1 MRVCAYAPSK
11 MANNPI
17 SRKEALDY
25 HSQGRPGKIEVVST
39 KRTNNQYDLSLAYS
53 PGVAE
58 PCREIA
64 KDVSK
69 VYDYTAR
76 GNLVAVVSDGSAV
89 LGLGNI
95 GPEASKPVM
104 EGKGVLFKRFA
115 DIDVF
120 DIELGTQDT
129 EEIIAAVKAIA
140 PTVSGVN
147 LEDISAPRCFE
158 IERRLQEELDIPVF
172 HDDQHGTALISG
184 AALLNACE
192 LAGKKLDEIRLVIN
206 GAGASAMACA
216 RFAIGLGVQPQNL
229 LMCDSRG
236 VIYAGRSEGMSKYKE
251 EFAVE
256 TEARSLTDALKGA
269 DAFYGLSIGNV
280 VTPEMLLSMA
290 DDPIVF
296 AMANPDPEIPYE
308 VAKATRDDVIIG
320 TGRSDHPNQ
329 VNNVLGFPFVF
340 RGALDVRASHITKEM
355 LHAAAHALADLAK
368 EPVPTQIAQA
378 YGLDSLE
385 FGRDYII
392 PKPIDHRVIRRVAPA
407 VAQAAIDSGV
417 ARIDLDMAAY
427 ERQLGEGV
435 GEHRNLMAGV
445 VAKAR
450 KAEKRIVFPE
460 GENDRIVI
468 SAGALVQERIAT
480 PILLG
485 RREVIEATARLHG
498 VDLGY
503 TEIVDPE
510 SWVKHD
516 AYAVDHAQL
525 RSHRGVSIERAS
537 ERMHDP
543 LWLGPTMVRHG
554 DADGMVC
561 GVTRAA
567 RKTISTMLRVIPLAD
582 GVRRASALSL
592 IVSKSHG
599 VLGFADTAI
608 NIEPSEEELAE
619 IAILAAQ
626 EFAALGLEPRV
637 AMLSF
642 SSYGGTPHPASDKV
656 RRAVQ
661 IARSEAPDLL
671 IDGEMRVDCALD
683 PLVQERYGACQL
695 GGRPANVLIFPTLQA
710 ANIGFNLVRS
720 LAEVTTVGPIYL
732 GLSKPVHVLQPH
744 SAGVSDVVR
753 LTAIAAVQ
761 AAREEPTP
769 LRVGALS

>member
-1 MRVCAYAPSK
+1 
-11 MANNPI
+11 MANKPI
-17 SRKEALDY
+17 SKQEALDY

-39 KRTNNQYDLSLAYS
+39 KPTNNQYDLSLAYS

-64 KDVSK
+64 EDVSK

-76 GNLVAVVSDGSAV
+76 GNLVAVISDGSAV

-120 DIELGTQDT
+120 DIELATQDVD
-129 EEIIAAVKAIA
+129 EIIAAVKAIA
-140 PTVSGVN
+140 PTFSGIN

-158 IERRLQEELDIPVF
+158 IEKRLQAELDIPVF
-172 HDDQHGTALISG
+172 HDDQHGTALITG
-184 AALLNACE
+184 ASLLNACE
-192 LAGKKLDEIRLVIN
+192 IAGKKLDEIKLVIN
-206 GAGASAMACA
+206 GAGASAMACG
-216 RFAIGLGVQPQNL
+216 RFAIGLGVRPENL
-229 LMCDSRG
+229 TMCDTTG
-236 VIYAGRSEGMSKYKE
+236 VIFKGRTERMTVYKE

-256 TEARSLTDALKGA
+256 TEARTLSDALKGA
-269 DAFYGLSIGNV
+269 DAFYGLSVGNV
-280 VTPEMLLSMA
+280 MSAEMLLSMA
-290 DDPIVF
+290 KDPIVF
-296 AMANPDPEIPYE
+296 AMSNPDPEIPYE
-308 VAKATRDDVIIG
+308 LARSTRKDVIIG

-340 RGALDVRASHITKEM
+340 RGALDVRASHITNEM
-355 LHAAAHALADLAK
+355 LYAAAHALADLAK

-378 YGLDSLE
+378 YGLESLK

-417 ARIDLDMAAY
+417 ARLDLDMAAY
-427 ERQLGEGV
+427 TRELGEGL
-435 GEHRNLMAGV
+435 GAHRNLMAEI

-450 KAEKRIVFPE
+450 KAAKRIVFPE
-460 GENDRIVI
+460 GEADRVVI
-468 SAGALVQERIAT
+468 SAGALCQERIAT

-485 RREVIEATARLHG
+485 RRSVIEAQAKLHG
-498 VDLGY
+498 VDLGH
-503 TEIVDPE
+503 TEIIDPAN
-510 SWVKHD
+510 WGKHEE
-516 AYAVDHAQL
+516 YAQDHERL
-525 RSHRGVSIERAS
+525 RAHRGVDLETAR
-537 ERMHDP
+537 ERMRDP
-543 LWLGPTMVRHG
+543 LWLGPSMVRHG

-567 RKTISTMLRVIPLAD
+567 RKTIQTMLRVIPLAE

-592 IVSKSHG
+592 VFTKSHG
-599 VLGFADTAI
+599 ILGFTDTAL
-608 NIEPSEEELAE
+608 NIEPTEEELAE
-619 IAILAAQ
+619 IAMLAAH
-626 EFAALGLEPRV
+626 EFEAMGLNPRV

-642 SSYGGTPHPASDKV
+642 SSYGGTPHPASDRV
-656 RRAVQ
+656 RRAVD
-661 IARSEAPDLL
+661 IARTEAPGLL

-695 GGRPANVLIFPTLQA
+695 GGEAANVLVFPTLQA
-710 ANIGFNLVRS
+710 ANISFNLVRS

-744 SAGVSDVVR
+744 SVGVQDVVR
-753 LTAIAAVQ
+753 LTAFAAMQ
-761 AAREEPTP
+761 AARNEVA
-769 LRVGALS
+769 LRIGAEV

>member
-1 MRVCAYAPSK
+1 MASK
-11 MANNPI
+11 PT
-17 SRKEALDY
+17 SRQEALDY

-39 KRTNNQYDLSLAYS
+39 KPTNNQYDLSLAYS

-64 KDVSK
+64 EDVSK

-76 GNLVAVVSDGSAV
+76 GNLVAVISDGSAV

-120 DIELGTQDT
+120 DIELATQDVD
-129 EEIIAAVKAIA
+129 EIVAAVKAIA
-140 PTVSGVN
+140 PTVSGIN

-158 IERRLQEELDIPVF
+158 IERRLQAELDIPVF

-192 LAGKKLDEIRLVIN
+192 IAGKKLDEIKLVIN

-216 RFAIGLGVQPQNL
+216 RFAIGLGVQPRNL
-229 LMCDSRG
+229 LMCDSTG
-236 VIYAGRSEGMSKYKE
+236 VIYAGRTDRMSSYKE
-251 EFAVE
+251 DFAVE
-256 TEARSLTDALKGA
+256 TEARTLAEALVGA
-269 DAFYGLSIGNV
+269 DAFYGLSVGNV
-280 VTPEMLLSMA
+280 MSPEMLLSMA
-290 DDPIVF
+290 ENPIVF
-296 AMANPDPEIPYE
+296 AMANPDPEIPFE
-308 VAKATRDDVIIG
+308 LAKSTREDVIIG

-340 RGALDVRASHITKEM
+340 RGALDVRASHITNEM
-355 LHAAAHALADLAK
+355 LYAAAHALADLAK

-407 VAQAAIDSGV
+407 VAQAAMDSGV
-417 ARIDLDMAAY
+417 ARKEVDLAAY
-427 ERQLGEGV
+427 TRQLGEGL
-435 GEHRNLMAGV
+435 GLHRNLMNEI

-450 KAEKRIVFPE
+450 QAAKQIVFPE
-460 GENDRIVI
+460 GEADRIVI
-468 SAGALVQERIAT
+468 SAGALVQERIAH

-485 RREVIEATARLHG
+485 RRAVIEAKAKLHGIDLGHSEIIDPAQFDKLEEYAQDHVKLRAHRG
-498 VDLGY
+498 VDL
-503 TEIVDPE
+503 D
-510 SWVKHD
+510 K
-516 AYAVDHAQL
+516 A
-525 RSHRGVSIERAS
+525 R

-567 RKTISTMLRVIPLAD
+567 RKTIAAMLRVIPLAG

-592 IVSKSHG
+592 VFSKTHG

-608 NIEPSEEELAE
+608 NIEPTEEELAE
-619 IAILAAQ
+619 IAILAA
-626 EFAALGLEPRV
+626 EEYAALGLEPRV

-642 SSYGGTPHPASDKV
+642 SSYGGTPHPASDMV
-656 RRAVQ
+656 RRAVD
-661 IARSEAPDLL
+661 IARIEAPGLL

-695 GGRPANVLIFPTLQA
+695 GGQPANVLVFPTLQA

-720 LAEVTTVGPIYL
+720 MAEVTTVGPIYL

-744 SAGVSDVVR
+744 SSGVQDVVR
-753 LTAIAAVQ
+753 LTAIAAMQ
-761 AAREEPTP
+761 AARNEAQLT
-769 LRVGALS
+769 VGAAS

>member
-1 MRVCAYAPSK
+1 
-11 MANNPI
+11 MANKPI
-17 SRKEALDY
+17 SRQEALDY

-39 KRTNNQYDLSLAYS
+39 KPTNNQYDLSLAYS

-76 GNLVAVVSDGSAV
+76 GNLVAVISDGSAV

-120 DIELGTQDT
+120 DIELATQDVD
-129 EEIIAAVKAIA
+129 EIVAAVKAIA
-140 PTVSGVN
+140 PTISGIN

-192 LAGKKLDEIRLVIN
+192 IAGKKLEDIKLVIN

-216 RFAIGLGVQPQNL
+216 RFALGLGVQPDNL
-229 LMCDSRG
+229 IMCDSTG
-236 VIYAGRSEGMSKYKE
+236 VIYAGRTERMSSYKE
-251 EFAVE
+251 EFAV
-256 TEARSLTDALKGA
+256 ATDARTLAEALVGA
-269 DAFYGLSIGNV
+269 DAFYGLSVGNV
-280 VTPEMLLSMA
+280 MSPEMLLSMA

-296 AMANPDPEIPYE
+296 AMANPDPEIPFE
-308 VAKATRDDVIIG
+308 LAKSTRDDVIIG

-340 RGALDVRASHITKEM
+340 RGALDVRASHITNEM
-355 LHAAAHALADLAK
+355 LYAAAHALADLAK
-368 EPVPTQIAQA
+368 EPVPDQIAQA
-378 YGLDSLE
+378 YGLDGLE

-407 VAQAAIDSGV
+407 VAQAAVDSGV
-417 ARIDLDMAAY
+417 ARIDIDLAAY
-427 ERQLGEGV
+427 TRQLGEGL
-435 GEHRNLMAGV
+435 GLHRNLMNEV

-450 KAEKRIVFPE
+450 KAHKRIVFPE
-460 GENDRIVI
+460 GEADRIVI

-485 RREVIEATARLHG
+485 RRAVIEARAKLHG
-498 VDLGY
+498 VELGY
-503 TEIVDPE
+503 TEIIDPADYA
-510 SWVKHD
+510 KHEE
-516 AYAVDHAQL
+516 YAQDHARL
-525 RSHRGVSIERAS
+525 RSHRGVGLEKAQ

-554 DADGMVC
+554 EADGMVC

-567 RKTISTMLRVIPLAD
+567 RKTISAMLRVIPLAED
-582 GVRRASALSL
+582 VRRASSMNLL
-592 IVSKSHG
+592 FTKSHG

-608 NIEPSEEELAE
+608 NIEPTEDELAE

-626 EFAALGLEPRV
+626 EYAALGLEPRV

-656 RRAVQ
+656 RRAVD
-661 IARSEAPDLL
+661 IARHEAPGLL

-695 GGRPANVLIFPTLQA
+695 DGQPANVLVFPTLQA

-744 SAGVSDVVR
+744 SSGVQDVVR
-753 LTAIAAVQ
+753 LTAFAAMQ
-761 AAREEPTP
+761 AARHDA
-769 LRVGALS
+769 ALTVTA

>member
-1 MRVCAYAPSK
+1 MASK
-11 MANNPI
+11 PT
-17 SRKEALDY
+17 SRQEALDY

-39 KRTNNQYDLSLAYS
+39 KPTNNQYDLSLAYS

-64 KDVSK
+64 EDVSK

-76 GNLVAVVSDGSAV
+76 GNLVAVISDGSAV

-120 DIELGTQDT
+120 DIELATQDVD
-129 EEIIAAVKAIA
+129 EIVAAVKAIA
-140 PTVSGVN
+140 PTVSGIN

-158 IERRLQEELDIPVF
+158 IERRLQAELDIPVF

-192 LAGKKLDEIRLVIN
+192 IAGKKLDEIKLVIN

-216 RFAIGLGVQPQNL
+216 RFAIGLGVQPRNL
-229 LMCDSRG
+229 LMCDSTG
-236 VIYAGRSEGMSKYKE
+236 VIYAGRTDRMSSYKE
-251 EFAVE
+251 DFAVE
-256 TEARSLTDALKGA
+256 TEARTLAEALVGA
-269 DAFYGLSIGNV
+269 DAFYGLSVGNV
-280 VTPEMLLSMA
+280 MSPEMLLSMA
-290 DDPIVF
+290 ENPIVF
-296 AMANPDPEIPYE
+296 AMANPDPEIPFE
-308 VAKATRDDVIIG
+308 LAKSTREDVIIG

-340 RGALDVRASHITKEM
+340 RGALDVRASHITNEM
-355 LHAAAHALADLAK
+355 LYAAAHALADLAK

-407 VAQAAIDSGV
+407 VAQAAMDSGV
-417 ARIDLDMAAY
+417 ARKEVDLAAY
-427 ERQLGEGV
+427 TRQLGEGL
-435 GEHRNLMAGV
+435 GLHRNLMNEI

-450 KAEKRIVFPE
+450 QAAKQIVFPE
-460 GENDRIVI
+460 GEADRIVI
-468 SAGALVQERIAT
+468 SAGALVQERIAH

-485 RREVIEATARLHG
+485 RRAVIEAKAKLHGIDLGHSEIIDPAQFDKLEEYAQDHVKLRAHRG
-498 VDLGY
+498 VDL
-503 TEIVDPE
+503 D
-510 SWVKHD
+510 K
-516 AYAVDHAQL
+516 A
-525 RSHRGVSIERAS
+525 R

-567 RKTISTMLRVIPLAD
+567 RKTIAAMLRVIPLAG
-582 GVRRASALSL
+582 GVRRASALCL
-592 IVSKSHG
+592 VFSKTHG

-608 NIEPSEEELAE
+608 NIEPTEEELAE
-619 IAILAAQ
+619 IAILAA
-626 EFAALGLEPRV
+626 EEYAALGLEPRV

-642 SSYGGTPHPASDKV
+642 SSYGGTPHPASDMV
-656 RRAVQ
+656 RRAVD
-661 IARSEAPDLL
+661 IARIEAPGLL

-695 GGRPANVLIFPTLQA
+695 GGQPANVLVFPTLQA

-720 LAEVTTVGPIYL
+720 MAEVTTVGPIYL

-744 SAGVSDVVR
+744 SSGVQDVVR
-753 LTAIAAVQ
+753 LTAIAAMQ
-761 AAREEPTP
+761 AARNEAQLT
-769 LRVGALS
+769 VGAAS

>member
-1 MRVCAYAPSK
+1 
-11 MANNPI
+11 MANKPI
-17 SRKEALDY
+17 SRQEALDY

-39 KRTNNQYDLSLAYS
+39 KPTNNQYDLSLAYS

-76 GNLVAVVSDGSAV
+76 GNLVAVISDGSAV

-120 DIELGTQDT
+120 DIELATQDVD
-129 EEIIAAVKAIA
+129 EIVAAVKAIA
-140 PTVSGVN
+140 PTISGIN

-192 LAGKKLDEIRLVIN
+192 IAGKKLNEIKLVIN

-216 RFAIGLGVQPQNL
+216 RFAMGLGVRAQNL
-229 LMCDSRG
+229 IMCDSTG
-236 VIYAGRSEGMSKYKE
+236 VIYAGRTERMSSYKE

-256 TEARSLTDALKGA
+256 TEARTLAEALNDA
-269 DAFYGLSIGNV
+269 DAFYGLSVGNV
-280 VTPEMLLSMA
+280 MSPEMLESMA
-290 DDPIVF
+290 PNPIVF

-308 VAKATRDDVIIG
+308 LAKATREDVIIG

-340 RGALDVRASHITKEM
+340 RGALDVRAEHITKEM
-355 LHAAAHALADLAK
+355 LYAAAHALADLAK

-378 YGLDSLE
+378 YGLESLE

-407 VAQAAIDSGV
+407 VAQAAIESGV
-417 ARIDLDMAAY
+417 ARKELDLAAY
-427 ERQLGEGV
+427 TRQLGEGL
-435 GEHRNLMAGV
+435 GLHRNLMNEI

-450 KAEKRIVFPE
+450 QAPKRIVFPE
-460 GENDRIVI
+460 GEADRIVI

-485 RREVIEATARLHG
+485 QRAVIEAKARLHG

-503 TEIVDPE
+503 TEIIDPTTYDKSE
-510 SWVKHD
+510 E
-516 AYAVDHAQL
+516 YALDHVQL
-525 RSHRGVSIERAS
+525 RAHRGVNLEKAQ

-543 LWLGPTMVRHG
+543 LWLGPSMVRHG

-567 RKTISTMLRVIPLAD
+567 RKTISAMLRVIPLAG

-592 IVSKSHG
+592 VFSKTHG

-608 NIEPSEEELAE
+608 SIEPTEEELAE

-626 EFAALGLEPRV
+626 EYAALGLEPRV

-642 SSYGGTPHPASDKV
+642 SSFGGTPHPASDKV
-656 RRAVQ
+656 RRAVD
-661 IARSEAPDLL
+661 IARMEAPGLL

-695 GGRPANVLIFPTLQA
+695 GGQPANVLVFPTLQA

-720 LAEVTTVGPIYL
+720 MAEVTTVGPIYL

-744 SAGVSDVVR
+744 SSGVQDVVR
-753 LTAIAAVQ
+753 LTAIAAMQ
-761 AAREEPTP
+761 STRNETM
-769 LRVGALS
+769 LTIGGGA

>member
-1 MRVCAYAPSK
+1 MASK
-11 MANNPI
+11 PT
-17 SRKEALDY
+17 SRQEALDY

-39 KRTNNQYDLSLAYS
+39 KPTNNQYDLSLAYS

-64 KDVSK
+64 EDVSK

-76 GNLVAVVSDGSAV
+76 GNLVAVISDGSAV

-120 DIELGTQDT
+120 DIELATQDVD
-129 EEIIAAVKAIA
+129 EIVAAVKAIA
-140 PTVSGVN
+140 PTVSGIN

-158 IERRLQEELDIPVF
+158 IERRLQAELDIPVF

-192 LAGKKLDEIRLVIN
+192 IAGKKLDEIKLVIN

-216 RFAIGLGVQPQNL
+216 RFAIGLGVQPRNL
-229 LMCDSRG
+229 LMCDSTG
-236 VIYAGRSEGMSKYKE
+236 VIYAGRTDRMSSYKE
-251 EFAVE
+251 DFAVE
-256 TEARSLTDALKGA
+256 TEARTLAEALVGA
-269 DAFYGLSIGNV
+269 DAFYGLSVGNV
-280 VTPEMLLSMA
+280 MSPEMLLSMA
-290 DDPIVF
+290 ENPIVF
-296 AMANPDPEIPYE
+296 AMANPDPEIPFE
-308 VAKATRDDVIIG
+308 LAKSTREDVIIG

-340 RGALDVRASHITKEM
+340 RGALDVRASHITNEM
-355 LHAAAHALADLAK
+355 LYAAAHALADLAK

-407 VAQAAIDSGV
+407 VAQAAMDSGV
-417 ARIDLDMAAY
+417 ARKEVDLAAY
-427 ERQLGEGV
+427 TRQLGEGL
-435 GEHRNLMAGV
+435 GLHRNLMNEI

-450 KAEKRIVFPE
+450 QAAKQIVFPE
-460 GENDRIVI
+460 GEADRIVI
-468 SAGALVQERIAT
+468 SAGALVQERIAH

-485 RREVIEATARLHG
+485 RRAVIEAKAKLHGIDLGHSEIIDPAQFDKLEEYAQDHVKLRAHRG
-498 VDLGY
+498 VDL
-503 TEIVDPE
+503 D
-510 SWVKHD
+510 K
-516 AYAVDHAQL
+516 A
-525 RSHRGVSIERAS
+525 R

-567 RKTISTMLRVIPLAD
+567 RKTIAAMLRVIPLAG

-592 IVSKSHG
+592 VFSKTHG
-599 VLGFADTAI
+599 RWGTAD
-608 NIEPSEEELAE
+608 
-619 IAILAAQ
+619 
-626 EFAALGLEPRV
+626 
-637 AMLSF
+637 
-642 SSYGGTPHPASDKV
+642 K
-656 RRAVQ
+656 
-661 IARSEAPDLL
+661 
-671 IDGEMRVDCALD
+671 
-683 PLVQERYGACQL
+683 LV
-695 GGRPANVLIFPTLQA
+695 PKVLICSDLET
-710 ANIGFNLVRS
+710 N
-720 LAEVTTVGPIYL
+720 
-732 GLSKPVHVLQPH
+732 
-744 SAGVSDVVR
+744 GVF
-753 LTAIAAVQ
+753 
-761 AAREEPTP
+761 E
-769 LRVGALS
+769 

>member
-1 MRVCAYAPSK
+1 
-11 MANNPI
+11 MAKPI

-39 KRTNNQYDLSLAYS
+39 KPTNNQYDLSLAYS

-64 KDVSK
+64 EDVSK

-76 GNLVAVVSDGSAV
+76 GNLVAVISDGSAV

-120 DIELGTQDT
+120 DIELATQDT

-140 PTVSGVN
+140 PTVSGIN

-158 IERRLQEELDIPVF
+158 IERRLQAELDIPVF

-192 LAGKKLDEIRLVIN
+192 IAGKQLSEIKLVIN
-206 GAGASAMACA
+206 GAGASAMACG
-216 RFAIGLGVQPQNL
+216 RFAIGLGVNPKNL
-229 LMCDSRG
+229 TMCDSRG
-236 VIYAGRSEGMSKYKE
+236 VIFRGRTEGMSRYKE

-256 TEARSLTDALKGA
+256 TDARTLTEALAGA
-269 DAFYGLSIGNV
+269 DAFYGLSVGNV
-280 VTPEMLLSMA
+280 VSPEMLQSMA
-290 DDPIVF
+290 DNPIVF

-308 VAKATRDDVIIG
+308 IAKAARPDVIIG

-340 RGALDVRASHITKEM
+340 RGALDVRASHITNEM
-355 LHAAAHALADLAK
+355 LYAAAHALAELTK
-368 EPVPTQIAQA
+368 EPVPEQIAQA

-407 VAQAAIDSGV
+407 VAMAAVESGV
-417 ARIDLDMAAY
+417 ARKDIDLAAY

-435 GEHRNLMAGV
+435 GAHRSLMSEI

-450 KAEKRIVFPE
+450 TAEKRIVFPE
-460 GENDRIVI
+460 GEADRIVI

-485 RREVIEATARLHG
+485 KRSVIEAKAKLHG
-498 VDLGY
+498 VELGY
-503 TEIVDPE
+503 TEIIDPAD
-510 SWVKHD
+510 WGKHEE
-516 AYAVDHAQL
+516 YVQDHAEL
-525 RSHRGVSIERAS
+525 RAHRGVGIEKAR

-543 LWLGPTMVRHG
+543 LWLGPSMVRHG
-554 DADGMVC
+554 DADGMIC

-567 RKTISTMLRVIPLAD
+567 RKTISAMLRVIPMQES
-582 GVRRASALSL
+582 VRRACALNL
-592 IVSKSHG
+592 VFSKSHG

-608 NIEPSEEELAE
+608 NIEPTEEELAE
-619 IAILAAQ
+619 IAMLAAH
-626 EFAALGLEPRV
+626 EFELLGLEPRV

-656 RRAVQ
+656 RRAVD
-661 IARSEAPDLL
+661 IARAEAPGLL

-683 PLVQERYGACQL
+683 PLVQERYGPCRL
-695 GGRPANVLIFPTLQA
+695 GGEPANVLIFPTLQA

-720 LAEVTTVGPIYL
+720 LAEATTVGPVYL

-744 SAGVSDVVR
+744 SVGVSDVVR
-753 LTAIAAVQ
+753 LTAIAAMQ
-761 AAREEPTP
+761 AARADRPAD
-769 LRVGALS
+769 LHAVSANS

>member
-1 MRVCAYAPSK
+1 MASK
-11 MANNPI
+11 PT
-17 SRKEALDY
+17 SRQEALDY

-39 KRTNNQYDLSLAYS
+39 KPTNNQYDLSLAYS

-64 KDVSK
+64 EDVSK

-76 GNLVAVVSDGSAV
+76 GNLVAVISDGSAV

-120 DIELGTQDT
+120 DIELATQDVD
-129 EEIIAAVKAIA
+129 EIVAAVKAIA
-140 PTVSGVN
+140 PTVSGIN

-158 IERRLQEELDIPVF
+158 IERRLQAELDIPVF

-192 LAGKKLDEIRLVIN
+192 IAGKKLDEIKLVIN

-216 RFAIGLGVQPQNL
+216 RFAIGLGVQPRNL
-229 LMCDSRG
+229 LMCDSTG
-236 VIYAGRSEGMSKYKE
+236 VIYAGRTDRMSSYKE
-251 EFAVE
+251 DFAVE
-256 TEARSLTDALKGA
+256 TEARTLAEALVGA
-269 DAFYGLSIGNV
+269 DAFYGLSVGNV
-280 VTPEMLLSMA
+280 MSPEMLLSMA
-290 DDPIVF
+290 ENPIVF
-296 AMANPDPEIPYE
+296 AMANPDPEIPFE
-308 VAKATRDDVIIG
+308 LAKSTREDVIIG

-340 RGALDVRASHITKEM
+340 RGALDVRASHITNEM
-355 LHAAAHALADLAK
+355 LYAAAHALADLAK

-407 VAQAAIDSGV
+407 VAQAAMDSGV
-417 ARIDLDMAAY
+417 AREEVDLAAY
-427 ERQLGEGV
+427 TRQLGEGL
-435 GEHRNLMAGV
+435 GLHRNLMNEI

-450 KAEKRIVFPE
+450 QAAKQIVFPE
-460 GENDRIVI
+460 GEADRIVI
-468 SAGALVQERIAT
+468 SAGALVQERIAH

-485 RREVIEATARLHG
+485 RRAVIEAKAKLHGIDLGHSEIIDPAQFDKLEEYAQDHVKLRAHRG
-498 VDLGY
+498 VDL
-503 TEIVDPE
+503 D
-510 SWVKHD
+510 K
-516 AYAVDHAQL
+516 A
-525 RSHRGVSIERAS
+525 R

-567 RKTISTMLRVIPLAD
+567 RKTIAAMLRVIPLAG

-592 IVSKSHG
+592 VFSKTHG

-608 NIEPSEEELAE
+608 NIEPTEEELAE
-619 IAILAAQ
+619 IAILAA
-626 EFAALGLEPRV
+626 EEYAALGLEPRV

-642 SSYGGTPHPASDKV
+642 SSYGGTPHPASDMV
-656 RRAVQ
+656 RRAVD
-661 IARSEAPDLL
+661 IARIEAPGLL

-695 GGRPANVLIFPTLQA
+695 GGQPANVLVFPTLQA

-720 LAEVTTVGPIYL
+720 MAEVTTVGPIYL

-744 SAGVSDVVR
+744 SSGVQDVVR
-753 LTAIAAVQ
+753 LTAIAAMQ
-761 AAREEPTP
+761 AARNEAQLT
-769 LRVGALS
+769 VGAAS